1 MEKGRGPNENWLE
14 YSIFELFSNRKWH
27 GLGPMARGPAPG
39 WLVHG
44 STMDST
50 VADGRGSSELG
61 LAATPDHGG
70 LP

>member
-1 MEKGRGPNENWLE
+1 
-14 YSIFELFSNRKWH
+14 
-27 GLGPMARGPAPG
+27 
-39 WLVHG
+39 
-44 STMDST
+44 MDST